1 MSHAFRF
8 DRTFEIVRGVNAN
21 QATTLGFSHDI
32 QQVVFYEPGIEQKHM
47 LLKINNYF
55 HRFGCLYP

>member
-21 QATTLGFSHDI
+21 QATTLSFSHDI
-32 QQVVFYEPGIEQKHM
+32 QQVAITLNAKPPI
-47 LLKINNYF
+47 L
-55 HRFGCLYP
+55 